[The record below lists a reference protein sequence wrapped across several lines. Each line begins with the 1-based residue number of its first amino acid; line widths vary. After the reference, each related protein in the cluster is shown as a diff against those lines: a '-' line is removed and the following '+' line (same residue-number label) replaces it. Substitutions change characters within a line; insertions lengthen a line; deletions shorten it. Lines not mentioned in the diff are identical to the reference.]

1 MFKQD
6 AQVMDKFFAVQSA
19 SITSDI
25 ESIKLLMEHEL
36 FSFNTPNR
44 LRSVVGSFAQNYVN
58 FHHQAGYEFF
68 TDIILK
74 LNKSNP
80 QIGARLVS
88 VYNHWKRFTPELKK
102 LQKQQLEKIIQSED
116 LSNDIFEIVQAA
128 LK

>member
-1 MFKQD
+1 
-6 AQVMDKFFAVQSA
+6 AQVMDKFFAVQS
-19 SITSDI
+19 SSLVGDVK
-25 ESIKLLMEHEL
+25 SVKLLMQHEL

-44 LRSVVGSFAQNYVN
+44 LRSVVGSFAQNYIN
-58 FHHQAGYEFF
+58 FHNQAGYEFF

-74 LNKSNP
+74 LNKTNP

-88 VYNHWKRFTPELKK
+88 VYNHWKRFTPELKA
-102 LQKQQLEKIIQSED
+102 LQQQQLEKIIQSDD